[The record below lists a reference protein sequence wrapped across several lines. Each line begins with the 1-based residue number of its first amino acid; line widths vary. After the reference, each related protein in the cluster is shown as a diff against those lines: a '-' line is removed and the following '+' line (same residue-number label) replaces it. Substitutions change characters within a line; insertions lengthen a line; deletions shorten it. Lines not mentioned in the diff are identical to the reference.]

1 MDLITPGIGLI
12 FWQTV
17 TFLVVLLIL
26 GKFVWKPIMTAI
38 KSREDS
44 IEEAL
49 AEAEKARSEMA
60 ALSSENENLLKQ
72 AREERDSILKEAKT
86 AASQMVTEAK
96 DKASV
101 EAKALVEKAKESIEG
116 ERRAAVADIRN
127 QAATL
132 SVEIAEKLL
141 RRELSDKKA
150 QEDLLAEYVKESDLT
165 TA

>member
-17 TFLVVLLIL
+17 TFLVVLFVL

-86 AASQMVTEAK
+86 AATQMITEAK

-141 RRELSDKKA
+141 RRELSNKKA
-150 QEDLLAEYVKESDLT
+150 QEELLAEYVKESDLT